1 MLPRPQGFNEASN
14 NQTSRVFTGTDGFSL
29 HAISAIA
36 YFEHQ
41 KRWGRV
47 LKPVPLIDIS
57 WETANP
63 S

>member
-47 LKPVPLIDIS
+47 L
-57 WETANP
+57 
-63 S
+63 